1 MNQSREVACS
11 AGRAHQGP
19 PWPEQMRALLGL
31 MVDALRAHPSTA
43 ILLAT
48 RSVAS
53 EGSLRT
59 TEAALDILRCGF
71 SPAEATRVVRHA
83 QSVVTNLVGG
93 VPGTVSREELGKLLD
108 ARRRAG
114 LPGVAAARGLPAA
127 GGGRGALERAGR
139 PGRPLRLGTRSAPR
153 RHRGDGGA
161 RTVKPRSFAEQRE
174 HTFHRSII
182 SYQTSKQVRVFSEWP
197 PLCLCPLNWCSN
209 KPGVFASSAGVL
221 RLLSKNTSRE

>member
-1 MNQSREVACS
+1 MNQSREVAWS

-19 PWPEQMRALLGL
+19 PRPEQMRTLLGS

-48 RSVAS
+48 RNIAS

-59 TEAALDILRCGF
+59 TEATLDILRPAGF
-71 SPAEATRVVRHA
+71 SPAEATRVSRHA
-83 QSVVTNLVGG
+83 LSVVTNLVGG
-93 VPGTVSREELGKLLD
+93 VPGTVSREEPGKLLD
-108 ARRRAG
+108 ARRSAG

-139 PGRPLRLGTRSAPR
+139 PLRLGTRSAPR

-161 RTVKPRSFAEQRE
+161 RTVRPRSFAERRE
-174 HTFHRSII
+174 HHIPSINN
-182 SYQTSKQVRVFSEWP
+182 SHQMFKKFAFFPSGL
-197 PLCLCPLNWCSN
+197 LC
-209 KPGVFASSAGVL
+209 VSAL
-221 RLLSKNTSRE
+221 